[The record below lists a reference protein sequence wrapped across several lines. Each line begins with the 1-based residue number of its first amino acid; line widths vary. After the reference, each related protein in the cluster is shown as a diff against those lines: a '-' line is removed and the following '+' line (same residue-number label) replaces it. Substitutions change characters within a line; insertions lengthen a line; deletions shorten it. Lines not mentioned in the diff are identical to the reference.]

1 MSTVLTSVPHWRC
14 TLRGNLGI
22 PWILAKR
29 FYGGSVDV
37 SAVDTKLPARSTPH
51 GRSDQSAPS
60 PRRATLRFLPDLL
73 GPPHGGL
80 KDMVRRRLRPTPTPS
95 RLLHEGRDLLA
106 GGCAY
111 CTKAP
116 PTWST
121 PNPPPVAPNLRALRP
136 DDAWSHPNDCEQ
148 PGQSPTGEASN
159 GNQDR
164 STRPTGALRCHDIRN
179 SQKS

>member
-1 MSTVLTSVPHWRC
+1 
-14 TLRGNLGI
+14 
-22 PWILAKR
+22 
-29 FYGGSVDV
+29 
-37 SAVDTKLPARSTPH
+37 
-51 GRSDQSAPS
+51 
-60 PRRATLRFLPDLL
+60 
-73 GPPHGGL
+73 
-80 KDMVRRRLRPTPTPS
+80 MVRRRLRPTPTPS
-95 RLLHEGRDLLA
+95 HLLHEGRDLLA

-136 DDAWSHPNDCEQ
+136 DDAGSHPNDCEQ

-164 STRPTGALRCHDIRN
+164 ATRPTSALRCHDIRN

>member
-1 MSTVLTSVPHWRC
+1 MSTALTLTPNRDCMPVKNRRIPTIPAGRFGGR
-14 TLRGNLGI
+14 LGN
-22 PWILAKR
+22 
-29 FYGGSVDV
+29 V

-121 PNPPPVAPNLRALRP
+121 PNPPPVTPHPRVVHP
-136 DDAWSHPNDCEQ
+136 DDAGSHHSDRGSPSDRPNQQLSQ
-148 PGQSPTGEASN
+148 PAEA
-159 GNQDR
+159 
-164 STRPTGALRCHDIRN
+164 PKRCLEM
-179 SQKS
+179 S